1 MCEAVVIVMNVCVGG
16 EEQPESHLEDV
27 HGSSADVLQQRPGK
41 ASKGSTLKKTFLFE
55 TSASVLTWSHGISHP
70 SVQVDCHDYDSDGS
84 HDLIGSFTTKV
95 SELQKA
101 AHGSPVR
108 PCVMIFLRLI
118 DDYGMGISQGTLNW
132 SFCLKGG
139 V

>member
-1 MCEAVVIVMNVCVGG
+1 M
-16 EEQPESHLEDV
+16 
-27 HGSSADVLQQRPGK
+27 
-41 ASKGSTLKKTFLFE
+41 
-55 TSASVLTWSHGISHP
+55 
-70 SVQVDCHDYDSDGS
+70 DCHDYDSDGS

-108 PCVMIFLRLI
+108 PCFRIILHLI
-118 DDYGMGISQGTLNW
+118 DDVGMVIGQGTVNCKFL
-132 SFCLKGG
+132 SKGG